1 MFGGDRVSGRVVC
14 PYGHLIWHVP
24 PGEWAGSTYQAR
36 LGDPAYT
43 VTCYGPVPVEVWWRE
58 QCV

>member
-1 MFGGDRVSGRVVC
+1 MVC